1 MTDTTWAEKVLEGV
15 VTTSIRRPRQDQ
27 GSDAMTL
34 RKDPS
39 QWMHPDDRKS
49 DMEWEREE
57 QDYRGYLQDA
67 EPTPS
72 WFFPPYKEPQT

>member
-1 MTDTTWAEKVLEGV
+1 MT
-15 VTTSIRRPRQDQ
+15 I
-27 GSDAMTL
+27 

-57 QDYRGYLQDA
+57 QDYRDYLQDA